1 VSSYV
6 FDQAWQD
13 EKRRLNAL
21 ARLYDEGT
29 IAHLESLGV
38 AEGWR
43 CWEAG
48 AGSGTIARWLAER
61 VGGGGSVLATDL
73 DTRFVEDIPAV
84 DVRAHDLTS
93 GPPEQGAF
101 DLVHARAVVEH
112 IPQHDVAFANLVAGA
127 KPGGSVLVED
137 VVFPPPLSD
146 PDLPLLTKTFDAFVA
161 GFRVAGADPYF
172 GLKLPRMFERHGLVD
187 VGAVLRGPIV
197 RLGTPDVEFLTLSLE
212 HLRER
217 FVAAGLMTDDEIDEV
232 LAATRESG
240 GTTLPPLI
248 VAAWGRK
255 RAKSTGSG

>member
-1 VSSYV
+1 VSSYA
-6 FDQAWQD
+6 FDQAWQA
-13 EKRRLNAL
+13 EKQRLDAL
-21 ARLYDEGT
+21 GRLYDVGT

-38 AEGWR
+38 ADGWR

-48 AGSGTIARWLAER
+48 AGSGTIARWLAAR
-61 VGGGGSVLATDL
+61 VGVTGSVLATDL
-73 DTRFVEDIPAV
+73 DTRFVEDIPGVEARV
-84 DVRAHDLTS
+84 HDLAS
-93 GPPEQGAF
+93 GPPMDDAF

-112 IPQHDVAFANLVAGA
+112 IPQHDDAFANLVAGA

-146 PDLPLLTKTFDAFVA
+146 PEVPLLAKTFDAFVA

-197 RLGTPDVEFLTLSLE
+197 RLGTPDMDFMRLSLE
-212 HLRER
+212 QLRER

-232 LAATRESG
+232 LAATNEPG
-240 GTTLPPLI
+240 GTTLPPLV

-255 RAKSTGSG
+255 PA